1 MNPAKTIKDFYNQ
14 QFFPEG
20 KAKEAHII
28 LTIEAQGEKITIPG
42 IKVHPSTTIDSIFK
56 AYHSYLSQNQA
67 PTATKEEEN
76 QSKILNIEQVEYKN
90 NTYLIE
96 QHGEEDFIIRNQES
110 GKVINPKSPVGKQ
123 VLKNF
128 HIN

>member
-1 MNPAKTIKDFYNQ
+1 MNPAKKIKDFYNQ

-42 IKVHPSTTIDSIFK
+42 IKVHPNTTIDSIFK
-56 AYHSYLSQNQA
+56 AYHHYLSQSQITE
-67 PTATKEEEN
+67 PKVEEN

-96 QHGEEDFIIRNQES
+96 QLGEDNFIIRNQES
-110 GKVINPKSPVGKQ
+110 GKVINPKSPVGKILLKI
-123 VLKNF
+123 LKN
-128 HIN
+128 